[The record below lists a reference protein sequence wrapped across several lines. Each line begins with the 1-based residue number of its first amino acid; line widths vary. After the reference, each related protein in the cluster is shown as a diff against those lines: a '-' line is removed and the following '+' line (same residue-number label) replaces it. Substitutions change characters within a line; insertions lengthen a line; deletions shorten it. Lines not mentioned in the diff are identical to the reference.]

1 MARIHDDRQPL
12 RPAYGFVHVRDVA
25 VVAFSALTYLV
36 AEGSA
41 ATITVTK
48 TGTGAASVRYATA
61 DATATASSDYT
72 PVAGLLT
79 WAEGDETPKT
89 FTVQTAAD
97 AVAEGSEYLVLNL
110 LEPVGAMLGEP
121 SVASLVIL
129 EADTGGGGGVPI
141 VYFDD
146 TFTTGEG
153 ISLAASVPQ
162 VGQPWRSDFA
172 AGDTGINGVPPPLI
186 LSGGYAQ
193 RNLAAGVASEFA
205 MDVYNPTPFPN
216 RGIAIELTL
225 RFAPVSTLS
234 YLSMFQV
241 ATAARADALGTSGF
255 YYYSGGIGVTR
266 NALLNGS
273 SVGPGVT
280 RIDFGDKAIYVQR
293 VGGQPTTYG
302 DLGADDVDHL
312 FRMEYPV
319 GGPARLLI
327 NGVAA
332 MEASGAGYDE
342 FLYELILECFDE
354 SINGEAT
361 AGMRIGRVKVLSL

>member
-1 MARIHDDRQPL
+1 MAFLRERQPL
-12 RPAYGFVHVRDVA
+12 QPRYGFVHVRDV
-25 VVAFSALTYLV
+25 VVIAFAALTYTV
-36 AEGSA
+36 AEGGA

-48 TGTGAASVRYATA
+48 TGAGAATVRYATA
-61 DATATASSDYT
+61 DATATAGSDYT
-72 PVAGLLT
+72 AASGLLT
-79 WAEGDETPKT
+79 WAEGDSATKT

-97 AVAEGSEYLVLNL
+97 AAIEGAEYLTMTLS
-110 LEPVGAMLGEP
+110 EPVGAMLGSP
-121 SVASLVIL
+121 DVASLVIL
-129 EADTGGGGGVPI
+129 EAASGGGGAPT

-146 TFTTGEG
+146 TFTTGSG

-172 AGDTGINGVPPPLI
+172 AGDTGIGGAPPPLI

-193 RNLAAGVASEFA
+193 RNLAAGVASAFE

-225 RFAPVSTLS
+225 RFTAVSTLS

-255 YYYSGGIGVTR
+255 YYYSGGIGVSR
-266 NALLNGS
+266 NALLNGAN
-273 SVGPGVT
+273 VGAGLT
-280 RIDFGDKAIYVQR
+280 RIDFGDKSIYVQR
-293 VGGQPTTYG
+293 AGSQPTTYG

-332 MEASGAGYDE
+332 MEADGAGYDE
-342 FLYELILECFDE
+342 FLYELILEFYDE
-354 SINGEAT
+354 SLDGAAV
-361 AGMRIGRVKVLSL
+361 AGIRVARVKVESL

>member
-1 MARIHDDRQPL
+1 M
-12 RPAYGFVHVRDVA
+12 RPFGY
-25 VVAFSALTYLV
+25 
-36 AEGSA
+36 
-41 ATITVTK
+41 
-48 TGTGAASVRYATA
+48 
-61 DATATASSDYT
+61 
-72 PVAGLLT
+72 
-79 WAEGDETPKT
+79 
-89 FTVQTAAD
+89 VQTREAP
-97 AVAEGSEYLVLNL
+97 VPFPGSS
-110 LEPVGAMLGEP
+110 GAQG
-121 SVASLVIL
+121 
-129 EADTGGGGGVPI
+129 T

-266 NALLNGS
+266 NAMLNGS

-312 FRMEYPV
+312 FRMEYPI

-354 SINGEAT
+354 SINGEAA

>member
-1 MARIHDDRQPL
+1 MTYPIGMERRYGYVLPL
-12 RPAYGFVHVRDVA
+12 EEV
-25 VVAFSALTYLV
+25 S
-36 AEGSA
+36 
-41 ATITVTK
+41 
-48 TGTGAASVRYATA
+48 
-61 DATATASSDYT
+61 
-72 PVAGLLT
+72 
-79 WAEGDETPKT
+79 
-89 FTVQTAAD
+89 
-97 AVAEGSEYLVLNL
+97 
-110 LEPVGAMLGEP
+110 
-121 SVASLVIL
+121 L
-129 EADTGGGGGVPI
+129 EAGPSGSPAT

-153 ISLAASVPQ
+153 VSLAASVPQ

-172 AGDTGINGVPPPLI
+172 AGDTGIDGAPPPLI

-193 RNLAAGVASEFA
+193 RNLAAGVASAFE

-225 RFAPVSTLS
+225 RFSPVSTLS

-255 YYYSGGIGVTR
+255 YYYSGGIGVSR
-266 NALLNGS
+266 NALLNGAN
-273 SVGPGVT
+273 VGTGLT
-280 RIDFGDKAIYVQR
+280 RIDFGDKTIYVHR
-293 VGGQPTTYG
+293 AGGQPTTYG

-332 MEASGAGYDE
+332 MEADGAGYDE
-342 FLYELILECFDE
+342 FLYELILEFYDE
-354 SINGEAT
+354 SIGVDAAT
-361 AGMRIGRVKVLSL
+361 GIRVGRVRVLSL